1 MVVTKFLV
9 IEKERYTFNTLSRK
23 RINQEHQ
30 KVKIIKI
37 RYEIPKANRFVL
49 RANESILIVWLRVK
63 SI

>member
-1 MVVTKFLV
+1 MTKFLV
-9 IEKERYTFNTLSRK
+9 TKKERYTFNTPSRK

-37 RYEIPKANRFVL
+37 RYEILKANRFVL
-49 RANESILIVWLRVK
+49 RVNEFILIVWLRVK